1 MFILLTFFQSL
12 KHDHKKEDENHQRS
26 KELKLS
32 RQNSSLME
40 TDGINNLDYKLNKI
54 VEYEDYMHIF
64 VDLLPQ

>member
-1 MFILLTFFQSL
+1 
-12 KHDHKKEDENHQRS
+12 
-26 KELKLS
+26 
-32 RQNSSLME
+32 ME

>member
-1 MFILLTFFQSL
+1 MIFQSL
-12 KHDHKKEDENHQRS
+12 KHEHIKEDENHQRS
-26 KELKLS
+26 KELKIS
-32 RQNSSLME
+32 RQNSTLME